1 MQLFSSDLTPGE
13 AFMGYFMI
21 FGAADFQ
28 GSIYAAAA
36 WGNKA
41 NKHKPKE
48 DGNRTRGSLWGAAE
62 DWSKKS

>member
-1 MQLFSSDLTPGE
+1 MSLMQLFSSDLTPGE

-36 WGNKA
+36 
-41 NKHKPKE
+41 
-48 DGNRTRGSLWGAAE
+48 
-62 DWSKKS
+62 